1 MATNIEAGLLAANV
15 TVALRKM
22 GWAVE
27 REDRTD
33 LIVESKTGPC
43 VNAMEL
49 RNDLLFLQITEKIH
63 DFVLVVETIPFNALV
78 RVS

>member
-1 MATNIEAGLLAANV
+1 MNKQTEAGLLAANV

-33 LIVESKTGPC
+33 IIVESKSGPC

-49 RNDLLFLQITEKIH
+49 TNDLLYLQATDRIH
-63 DFVLVVETIPFNALV
+63 DFTMIVERPPFNALV